1 MPRETDELEPES
13 SAGPEKKVDAAEP
26 PAESSTAKDE
36 GPKSLLDAV
45 KSAVAPEADEEK
57 PEAHAESSAAEG
69 EESETPPKGAKE
81 TEAGTAEEPDSDKQL
96 LALLDQLKDK
106 NVPLNKIERFRE
118 ILESNRELKGRN
130 ESLSQLETRI
140 GEINR
145 AAARA
150 GLTTDD
156 LAKLYSLPM
165 LLAEKPEEAL
175 AYLREITGQWEGR
188 LGAALPDDLK
198 KRVDAGYLDEDSA
211 KEIARLRAQAS
222 LTEHRTKFDAE
233 ERERDALAA
242 RQKEIRNAVNGFQK
256 RWMETDPDY
265 TPEKHAMVA
274 DALAVIVAR
283 EGPPTSIEAAR
294 VLAEKA
300 YETVNTR
307 LKAFAPA
314 RRSVTRTSGGRG
326 NNRPAKSEP
335 KTMLEAV
342 SAALDEAPVS

>member
-13 SAGPEKKVDAAEP
+13 SAGSEKENDAAEP
-26 PAESSTAKDE
+26 APESSPGKDE

-45 KSAVAPEADEEK
+45 KSAVAPDDDEK

-69 EESETPPKGAKE
+69 EESESADKKGDEE

-118 ILESNRELKGRN
+118 LLESNRELKGRN

-140 GEINR
+140 AEINR
-145 AAARA
+145 AAARV
-150 GLTTDD
+150 GLSADD
-156 LAKLYSLPM
+156 LAKFYSFPM

-188 LGAALPDDLK
+188 LGAALPADLK
-198 KRVDAGYLDEDSA
+198 QRVEAGYLDEESA

-222 LTEHRTKFDAE
+222 MTEHRTKFDAA
-233 ERERDALAA
+233 ERDREAQAA
-242 RQKEIRNAVNGFQK
+242 RQKEIRNAVNGYQK
-256 RWMETDPDY
+256 TLMETDPDY

-274 DALAVIVAR
+274 DALAVMVAR
-283 EGPPTSIEAAR
+283 EGPPASVDAAK
-294 VLAEKA
+294 AMAKKA
-300 YETVNTR
+300 YETVNDR
-307 LKAFAPA
+307 LKAFQPA

-335 KTMLEAV
+335 KTMLEAI
-342 SAALDEAPVS
+342 SGALDELPVS

>member
-13 SAGPEKKVDAAEP
+13 SAGPDAAEP
-26 PAESSTAKDE
+26 PAESSAAKDE

-45 KSAVAPEADEEK
+45 KSAVAPADDEEGAK
-57 PEAHAESSAAEG
+57 PAAESSAAEG

-81 TEAGTAEEPDSDKQL
+81 TEAGDAEEPDSDKQL

-130 ESLSQLETRI
+130 ESLTQLETRI

-145 AAARA
+145 AAARV

-156 LAKLYSLPM
+156 LAKFYSFPM

-175 AYLREITGQWEGR
+175 KYLREITGQWEGR

-198 KRVDAGYLDEDSA
+198 KRVDAGYLDEESA
-211 KEIARLRAQAS
+211 KEIARLRAKS
-222 LTEHRTKFDAE
+222 SMDEHRTKFDAE
-233 ERERDALAA
+233 ERDRDAQAT
-242 RQKEIRNAVNGFQK
+242 RQKEIRNAVNGYQK
-256 RWMETDPDY
+256 HLMESDPDY

-274 DALAVIVAR
+274 DALAVMVAR
-283 EGPPTSIEAAR
+283 EGPPASTDAAR
-294 VLAEKA
+294 VMAKKA
-300 YETVNTR
+300 YETVNER
-307 LKAFAPA
+307 LKAFAPT

-342 SAALDEAPVS
+342 SSALDEVPVS